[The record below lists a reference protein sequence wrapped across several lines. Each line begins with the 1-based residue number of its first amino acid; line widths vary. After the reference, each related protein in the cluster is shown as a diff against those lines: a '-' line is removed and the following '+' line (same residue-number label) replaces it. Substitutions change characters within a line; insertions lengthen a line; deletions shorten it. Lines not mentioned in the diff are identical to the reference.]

1 MIKKVDENLTS
12 SQPWWPLPE
21 RQHHHLHKPVT
32 STEAVAVTSLTQDL
46 DQVTTVCHPTR
57 GGSRIKACTFL
68 TQVEREREREG
79 VEGNPSPVYEVQ
91 RGMISYN
98 WGGLEGQ
105 GSGESAVHIEP
116 ICNTHFNQTC
126 DPPRHERKEKNY

>member
-1 MIKKVDENLTS
+1 M
-12 SQPWWPLPE
+12 
-21 RQHHHLHKPVT
+21 
-32 STEAVAVTSLTQDL
+32 
-46 DQVTTVCHPTR
+46 
-57 GGSRIKACTFL
+57 
-68 TQVEREREREG
+68 
-79 VEGNPSPVYEVQ
+79 EGNPSPVYEVQ

-126 DPPRHERKEKNY
+126 DPPRPERKEKKLLNSIDLYTSVLILINGKIHPPT

>member
-1 MIKKVDENLTS
+1 M
-12 SQPWWPLPE
+12 
-21 RQHHHLHKPVT
+21 
-32 STEAVAVTSLTQDL
+32 
-46 DQVTTVCHPTR
+46 
-57 GGSRIKACTFL
+57 
-68 TQVEREREREG
+68 
-79 VEGNPSPVYEVQ
+79 EGNPSPVYEVQ

-126 DPPRHERKEKNY
+126 DPPRPERKGKKLLNYRCISALIIINGKIHPPT